1 MTQHAPTLAL
11 FNHGFDRVAHD
22 RLSTAWPV
30 VSAGF
35 DLFRFPSQARLAW
48 LDLDR
53 FAALQ
58 AVRARA
64 QGLQAVVSHEDQF
77 GAVAAALVAE
87 RLGLPG
93 TPVRAV
99 LACQHKLHARR
110 VLQAVCPQ
118 ANVPFQAFHGGR
130 SIERWSCRG
139 APLAAAP
146 GAWPLFAKP
155 IKAAFSILAREVPS
169 AGEWQRL
176 TRFGWWESRLLKM
189 LVGPFD
195 RVCAR
200 RLPEAGSA
208 LGMLLE
214 APVHAPQFNLD
225 GYVHQGRVVPL
236 GVVDAVMYPGTQAF
250 MRFDY
255 PSRLPSEGVRQAVAV
270 AEAFLQAVGFDHG
283 TFNMEFFH
291 DPDTGRVTVIE
302 FNPRLASQFSDLYE
316 RVAGVNLHEV
326 ALALAHGQD
335 PALLARRRP
344 TARVASSFVYRSFD
358 PERLLPRPSPRQLE
372 GLRSS
377 FPDALLMEFPKSGPD
392 ARRDHKWL
400 GSCRHGILHLGGQDE
415 HDLRLRCE
423 AASRLLGWLPPYRE
437 HHRAGRIQAMV
448 RPIDRS
454 ADRKADRAAVVAVSA
469 PLPTHPHNR
478 RNPA

>member
-1 MTQHAPTLAL
+1 MTHHAPTLAL
-11 FNHGFDRVAHD
+11 FNHGFDRIAHD
-22 RLSTAWPV
+22 RLSSSWPV

-35 DLFRFPSQARLAW
+35 DLFRFPSQLRLAW

-58 AVRARA
+58 ALRARA
-64 QGLQAVVSHEDQF
+64 QGVHGVVSHEEQF
-77 GAVAAALVAE
+77 GALAAALVAE

-110 VLQAVCPQ
+110 VLQAVCPE
-118 ANVPFQAFHGGR
+118 ATLPFGAFHGGR
-130 SIERWSCRG
+130 ADEVPAI
-139 APLAAAP
+139 P
-146 GAWPLFAKP
+146 GREPSVVSPPWPLFAKP
-155 IKAAFSILAREVPS
+155 IKAAFSILAREVNS
-169 AGEWQRL
+169 MAEWRRL
-176 TRFGWWESRLLKM
+176 TAFGPWESHLLKM

-195 RVCAR
+195 RVCAS

-208 LGMLLE
+208 FGMLLE

-225 GYVHQGRVVPL
+225 GYVHRGRVVPL

-255 PSRLPSEGVRQAVAV
+255 PSRLPAEGVRQAVAV
-270 AEAFLQAVGFDHG
+270 AEAFLQAVGFTHG

-291 DPDTGRVTVIE
+291 DPESGRLTVIE

-316 RVAGVNLHEV
+316 RVSGINLHEV
-326 ALALAHGQD
+326 ALALAHGED
-335 PALLARRRP
+335 PALLPRRTP
-344 TARVASSFVYRSFD
+344 TARVTSSFVYRSFD
-358 PERLLPRPSPRQLE
+358 PDRRLMQPTPAQRQRLTTT
-372 GLRSS
+372 
-377 FPDALLMEFPKSGPD
+377 FPDALLMEFPKDEQD
-392 ARRDHKWL
+392 AQRDHKWL

-415 HDLRLRCE
+415 QDLQQRCE
-423 AASRLLGWLPPYRE
+423 VASRLLGWTAPYPE
-437 HHRAGRIQAMV
+437 HYRAGLIQQTGRAV
-448 RPIDRS
+448 DRS
-454 ADRKADRAAVVAVSA
+454 LDRLTDRAAAVAASA
-469 PLPTHPHNR
+469 PLTTHPHNR